1 MSLRAYQQAAT
12 RAEAPKDTE
21 YRLFGQVTRALI
33 AASEAPISDLAT
45 RINAIDWNRRLWS
58 TMALDCAEPG
68 NALPPQVRANIIS
81 LSLFVGRH
89 SSEVMRGEDDFETLI
104 EINKIMMQALGHK
117 AEPFVAA

>member
-33 AASEAPISDLAT
+33 AASEVPVSDLAT
-45 RINAIDWNRRLWS
+45 RIDAIDRNRRLWS
-58 TMALDCAEPG
+58 TLALDCAEPG
-68 NALPPQVRANIIS
+68 NALSPEVRANIIS

-89 SSEVMRGEDDFETLI
+89 SSLVMRGEDDFEILI
-104 EINKIMMQALGHK
+104 EINKIMMQSLGHK
-117 AEPFVAA
+117 TDPTVAP

>member
-33 AASEAPISDLAT
+33 AASEVPTSDLAT
-45 RINAIDWNRRLWS
+45 RIDAIDWNRRLWS
-58 TMALDCAEPG
+58 TLALDCAEPG

-104 EINKIMMQALGHK
+104 ELNKIMMQALGQK
-117 AEPFVAA
+117 AEPPVLA

>member
-21 YRLFGQVTRALI
+21 YRLFGQATRALI
-33 AASEAPISDLAT
+33 AASEVPISDLAT
-45 RINAIDWNRRLWS
+45 RIAAIDWNRRLWS
-58 TMALDCAEPG
+58 TLALDCNEPG
-68 NALPPQVRANIIS
+68 NALPSQVRANIIS

-89 SSEVMRGEDDFETLI
+89 SSEVMRGQDDFETLI

-117 AEPFVAA
+117 AEPPVAA

>member
-45 RINAIDWNRRLWS
+45 RIDAIDWNRRLW
-58 TMALDCAEPG
+58 TTLALDCSEPG

-117 AEPFVAA
+117 AEPPVAA